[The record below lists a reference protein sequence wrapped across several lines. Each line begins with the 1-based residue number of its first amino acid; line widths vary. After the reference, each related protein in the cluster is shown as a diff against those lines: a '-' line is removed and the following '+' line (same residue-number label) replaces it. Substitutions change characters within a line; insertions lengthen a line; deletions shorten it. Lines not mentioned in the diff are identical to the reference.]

1 MVFHCTAGKD
11 RTGLMA
17 MLLLGALGVP
27 DDDIVRDYE
36 LTTHYR
42 SSKRLVDPASA
53 TRGGGRRRRRR
64 AARSSPRRRR

>member
-17 MLLLGALGVP
+17 MLLLGALGV
-27 DDDIVRDYE
+27 DADEIARDYE

-42 SSKRLVDPASA
+42 SSKRSSFFV
-53 TRGGGRRRRRR
+53 
-64 AARSSPRRRR
+64 RSSKLPVSTSTPYSRSSLPRRP